1 MHMFAAVDSARR
13 YKKPSKKCIRYQ
25 WRRNQEMRGQPLK
38 HQLANRRRGVRALA
52 ARSIMSGLDS
62 WLRRERR
69 RGRKE
74 SREKVGKECSE
85 AMDNMWQRW
94 GVIKA
99 SISSPWKRKPERI
112 FFFVSV
118 TRPCFPFIFLFCF
131 NYY

>member
-1 MHMFAAVDSARR
+1 MHIFAAVDSARR

-69 RGRKE
+69 RNQERWWVRSVRRQWITCGRGG
-74 SREKVGKECSE
+74 VG
-85 AMDNMWQRW
+85 
-94 GVIKA
+94 GVKA
-99 SISSPWKRKPERI
+99 SISSPWERKPERI

-118 TRPCFPFIFLFCF
+118 TRPCFPFIFCFVLF
-131 NYY
+131 